1 MKEIASV
8 ASNLLL
14 VPLADGSAKAS
25 AELII
30 LTTEPVYNTKG
41 EEIVKDRP
49 LDALRVIVDLRTVGG
64 LIQALHNLGE
74 EMERLEAD
82 YPAKPAAPAKPKES
96 YLVYQVGKNAVGKFE
111 MWTSESPS
119 KHYGLG
125 AFDSVDAA
133 KADLEKRHPGWL
145 IEGPEPLKDC
155 DTGIVVFKVTP
166 Q

>member
-1 MKEIASV
+1 MKEIATV

-14 VPLADGSAKAS
+14 LPLANGQVKAS

-30 LTTEPVYNTKG
+30 LTTEPVYNLKG
-41 EEIVKDRP
+41 DEIAKERP
-49 LDALRVIVDLRTVGG
+49 LEAVRLTVDLQAVGG

-74 EMERLEAD
+74 EMEKMEAE
-82 YPAKPAAPAKPKES
+82 YNAKLPATPSKKD

-111 MWTSESPS
+111 MWTTESPS

-125 AFDSVDAA
+125 TYNNVAAA
-133 KADLEKRHPGWL
+133 KAELEMRHPGWL
-145 IEGPEPLKDC
+145 IEGPEPLEDC

-166 Q
+166 K

>member
-14 VPLADGSAKAS
+14 LPLENGQVKAS

-30 LTTEPVYNTKG
+30 LTSEPSYGTRG
-41 EEIVKDRP
+41 EEITKDRP
-49 LDALRVIVDLRTVGG
+49 LEAMRVCVDLRAVGG

-74 EMERLEAD
+74 EMEKMEAD
-82 YPAKPAAPAKPKES
+82 YNQKLPAAPSKKN

-111 MWTSESPS
+111 MWTTESPS

-125 AFDSVDAA
+125 TYNTVAAA
-133 KADLEKRHPGWL
+133 KAELEMRHPGWL